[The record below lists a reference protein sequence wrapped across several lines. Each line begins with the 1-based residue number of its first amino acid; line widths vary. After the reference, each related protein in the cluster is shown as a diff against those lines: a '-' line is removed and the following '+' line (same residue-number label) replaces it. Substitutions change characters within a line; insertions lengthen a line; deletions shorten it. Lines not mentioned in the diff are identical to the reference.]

1 MPWWPISA
9 SNDLRQGQLCTL
21 DRKLLSMASSSLVI
35 DEFIQS
41 VVYDHAIATGLKSCV
56 SDQQIVDYA
65 VSQGFLFP
73 LSEWEQYVSSDAA
86 SLSDFELEK
95 IRAVPVEHWS
105 WAFRKTLQWRAMLM
119 DGA

>member
-1 MPWWPISA
+1 
-9 SNDLRQGQLCTL
+9 
-21 DRKLLSMASSSLVI
+21 MASSSLVI

-86 SLSDFELEK
+86 SLSVLNWKRFELCLLSIGHGRLEK
-95 IRAVPVEHWS
+95 LCNGVPC
-105 WAFRKTLQWRAMLM
+105 
-119 DGA
+119 